1 MRISVIVPVYNVE
14 PYIRRCLD
22 SLINQTYRNLEII
35 LVDDG
40 STDRSGLIC
49 DEYALMDKRVQVIHK
64 VNEGLV
70 SARQEGIQHATG
82 EYTTN
87 VDSDD
92 WIETDAY
99 EFVVKQLETHYPDM
113 LVLGYKKEYAEFTE
127 EYRQLLED
135 GLYTYTQFWKAFNYC
150 VETTDFFCQP
160 IDMSLCNKVVK
171 TELLKKH
178 QLSCNRA
185 IGKNEDDA
193 VVFPCLMDAD
203 SVYVDSNCYYHYCVR
218 RDSLLWKSHEE
229 DYKLFLQ
236 LSKGLLAAYVDS
248 RKKNEINKQF
258 LVYKLYYHL
267 MLDIPEKLIT
277 DQRCI
282 MFPQIRAE
290 SNIIIY
296 GKGAFASRLVN
307 RLNKLKFCHIVAN
320 VDKLDIGQIKEI
332 SQEKYDYVVIAILN
346 CSIVEK
352 AIDSIMDV
360 GAPKAK
366 ILRIEKENMKSI
378 FLPEEVRA
386 MLDVL

>member
-40 STDRSGLIC
+40 SIDRSGLIC

>member
-70 SARQEGIQHATG
+70 SSRQEGIQHATG
-82 EYTTN
+82 EYATN

>member
-1 MRISVIVPVYNVE
+1 MRLSVIVPVYNVE
-14 PYIRRCLD
+14 SYIRRCLD

-64 VNEGLV
+64 VNGGLV

-82 EYTTN
+82 EYATN

-99 EFVVKQLETHYPDM
+99 EFVVKQLETYYPDM
-113 LVLGYKKEYAEFTE
+113 FVLGYKKEYAEFTE

-135 GLYTYTQFWKAFNYC
+135 GLYTRSHFWKAFNYC

-160 IDMSLCNKVVK
+160 IDMSLCNKVIK

-178 QLSCNRA
+178 QLNCSRT

-193 VVFPCLMDAD
+193 VVFPCLMDAN
-203 SVYVDSNCYYHYCVR
+203 SVYIDSNCYYHYCVR
-218 RDSLLWKSHEE
+218 KNSLLWKCQEE
-229 DYKLFLQ
+229 DYELFLQ
-236 LSKGLLAAYVDS
+236 LSKGLYAAYVDN
-248 RKKNEINKQF
+248 RNRNEIEKKF
-258 LVYKLYYHL
+258 LVYKFYYHL
-267 MLDIPEKLIT
+267 ILDIPEKLIT
-277 DQRCI
+277 NQRCI
-282 MFPQIRAE
+282 MFPRIKAE

-307 RLNKLKFCHIVAN
+307 QFNKLKYSHIVAN
-320 VDKLDIGQIKEI
+320 VDKTDIGQIKEI
-332 SQEKYDYVVIAILN
+332 SEEKYDYIVIAILN
-346 CSIVEK
+346 CAIVEK
-352 AIDSIMDV
+352 AMNLIIAAGV
-360 GAPKAK
+360 PKTK
-366 ILRIEKENMKSI
+366 IIRIEKENMISD
-378 FLPEEVRA
+378 FLPEEVRVL
-386 MLDVL
+386 LDAL